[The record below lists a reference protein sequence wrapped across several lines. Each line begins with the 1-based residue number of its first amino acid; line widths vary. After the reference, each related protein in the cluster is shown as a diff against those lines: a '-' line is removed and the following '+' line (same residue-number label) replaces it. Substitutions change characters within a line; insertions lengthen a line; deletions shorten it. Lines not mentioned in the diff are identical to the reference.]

1 MDAVETKPG
10 PDHARFADDA
20 TDVMDSLR
28 QALADT
34 VESLQP
40 AHGLATELAAA
51 LRIDTKL
58 AWKINRIV
66 AAGDPF
72 SAARYV
78 PGPAGFRSFLR
89 AAKRH
94 GATRDGVARAQAA
107 FERFAQLVRLHAGSR
122 RAFDVLV
129 AGHTE
134 EDQARAKLEQ
144 RRAMFEGGSFVWGVQ
159 ARVAFRADILAPSE
173 DEAMFDFATIR
184 GFVDLRRLR
193 PNVAWR
199 IGRTYSAD
207 RSGQV
212 HTQFVRERI
221 EPAPPSHESDE
232 ALPLMASFCS
242 TPTPECRR
250 VESDTGVEYELV
262 EGAVG
267 NLGSLTCVLGEI
279 VRRTEPRRR
288 TAEYP
293 DFTQMFRLRTPAEL
307 AMFDVLI
314 HRELFGRRIT
324 PEFIAYS
331 DLFADRVI
339 PRYRACDR
347 LVVEEEI
354 AFLGTGAACAAT
366 PTVERY
372 DTMIRAAIERGGWN
386 EAEFDVFRVRLRY
399 PPIPSTL
406 VVTHE
411 LPQPDFDPA
420 G

>member
-1 MDAVETKPG
+1 MDAVQPKSRP
-10 PDHARFADDA
+10 PPARFEDDA

-28 QALADT
+28 RALSET

-40 AHGLATELAAA
+40 ARGLATELAAT
-51 LRIDTKL
+51 LGIDTKL

-78 PGPAGFRSFLR
+78 PGPAGFLSFLR

-94 GATRDGVARAQAA
+94 GAARDGIARAQAA
-107 FERFAQLVRLHAGSR
+107 FERFSELVRLHAGSR

-134 EDQARAKLEQ
+134 EDRARAKLEH
-144 RRAMFEGGSFVWGVQ
+144 RRSMFEGGSFVWGVQ
-159 ARVAFRADILAPSE
+159 ARVAFRVDILAPS
-173 DEAMFDFATIR
+173 DDGVMFDLATIR

-199 IGRTYSAD
+199 IGRAYSAD

-212 HTQFVRERI
+212 HTQFERERI
-221 EPAPPSHESDE
+221 EPAAIGSGTSDD
-232 ALPLMASFCS
+232 LPLMPTFCS
-242 TPTPECRR
+242 TPTPECRA
-250 VESDTGVEYELV
+250 VASDTGVEYELV

-293 DFTQMFRLRTPAEL
+293 DFSQMFRLRTPAEL

-324 PEFIAYS
+324 PEFFLYG
-331 DLFADRVI
+331 DLFADRMI
-339 PRYRACDR
+339 PWYRSCDR
-347 LVVEEEI
+347 LDVEEALTHI
-354 AFLGTGAACAAT
+354 GSGAACTAT
-366 PTVERY
+366 PEIDRHDV
-372 DTMIRAAIERGGWN
+372 MIRTAIERGGWN
-386 EAEFDVFRVRLRY
+386 EADFDVFRVCLRY

-411 LPQPDFDPA
+411 LP
-420 G
+420 